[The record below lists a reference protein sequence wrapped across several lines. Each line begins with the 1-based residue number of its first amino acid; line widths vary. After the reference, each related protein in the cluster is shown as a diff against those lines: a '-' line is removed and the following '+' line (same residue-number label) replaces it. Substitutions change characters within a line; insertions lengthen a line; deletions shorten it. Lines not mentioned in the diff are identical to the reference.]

1 MDSNPIYDY
10 NNNDEN
16 RSQSSLGFSSDS
28 DEFTGVVQVVI
39 WENGKTAKN
48 TFTIEIIL
56 KFSVLL
62 LCKKLL
68 FMYYNFNILNKLN
81 IKLKK

>member
-1 MDSNPIYDY
+1 MYSNPIYDY

-16 RSQSSLGFSSDS
+16 RSQSSLGFNTDS

-68 FMYYNFNILNKLN
+68 FMYYNFQY
-81 IKLKK
+81 IK